1 MKNMKLFIL
10 ILTILSSITSAQ
22 NITFIYELNKPN
34 NQTEYYYLDVLGK
47 QSVFRSESARKADSL
62 ALINGYYASKKPTFE
77 HLYSFKNLIS
87 KKIYK
92 SVTHPALYDL
102 YYINIDE
109 NLDWNVHQ
117 EKQKIGEF
125 ECQKATTKYGG
136 RTWIAWFDVNNP
148 LQEGPYIFH
157 GLPGFIVKLTD
168 VDKNFDFNLIR
179 IKRSSKNNQFN
190 IRKGKEINWEVYKKL
205 QEDYYSDPFS
215 AIKAQGYKM
224 KIGDDKGNTLD
235 MSFKDLTANLQ
246 KQLKE
251 KNSPVEL
258 NQKVEFK

>member
-1 MKNMKLFIL
+1 MRLLVISLLFFF
-10 ILTILSSITSAQ
+10 SVCSAQ

-34 NQTEYYYLDVLGK
+34 TQTEYYYLDVLGK

-62 ALINGYYASKKPTFE
+62 MLINGYYASKKPTFE
-77 HLYSFKNLIS
+77 HIYSFKNLIS

-109 NLDWNVHQ
+109 KLDWQIYQ

-125 ECQKATTKYGG
+125 ECQKAITKYGG
-136 RTWIAWFDVNNP
+136 RTWIAWFDINNP

-168 VDKNFDFNLIR
+168 ADKDFDFNLIR
-179 IKRSSKNNQFN
+179 IKRSDKNNQFYV
-190 IRKGKEINWEVYKKL
+190 RKGKEINWDIYKKL
-205 QEDYYSDPFS
+205 QLDYYSDPFS
-215 AIKAQGYKM
+215 FIKSQGYKM

-235 MSFKDLTANLQ
+235 MSFKDLAANLQ

-251 KNSPVEL
+251 KNFPIEL
-258 NQKVEFK
+258 NQKVDFK